1 MSAAIAKPSTPA
13 LALSVE
19 QACQALSVSW
29 DTWRT
34 HIEPDV
40 KVVRIGRRKLIP
52 VRELECWLEAHA
64 ETPLGN
70 RA

>member
-29 DTWRT
+29 DTWKA
-34 HIEPDV
+34 HIESDV
-40 KVVRIGRRKLIP
+40 KVVRIGRRKLVP
-52 VRELECWLEAHA
+52 VRELERWLADHA
-64 ETPLGN
+64 ENVLE
-70 RA
+70 RR